1 MWILRLEWIDC
12 SSSLLSGPRSVT
24 KTQLYGSA
32 LLGTGSTDLQD
43 YIQPLLYSIIP
54 REKGHFLILAPNLT
68 LAPIEAE
75 WV

>member
-1 MWILRLEWIDC
+1 M
-12 SSSLLSGPRSVT
+12 
-24 KTQLYGSA
+24 QLYGSA

-54 REKGHFLILAPNLT
+54 REKGPFLILAPNLT